1 MLDKTVVHDALE
13 AALETGG
20 DFAELFVE
28 NCAKNSI
35 IMINGVVEKAQAGIE
50 YGAGIRIFNGYNAIY
65 AYTSDTSR
73 GELVKTA
80 RIAAGALAV
89 LPRRN
94 GAKTGAEPLV
104 NRIVEQ
110 IHQYKILPGQVRKSN
125 ITAMMREAHRGASE
139 YDPLVTQTW
148 ASYADS
154 IQDVLIANSD
164 GLWVEDRRV
173 RTRLGFQAVASG
185 GNEKQEA
192 FFGPGRLSGLEFYDD
207 FDFSL
212 LGRKTA
218 EIAVTMLKAAFCPSG
233 KMPVV
238 IDNGF
243 GGVILHEAC
252 VHGLEATS
260 VAKNASVFCG
270 KLGQKIAGDIV
281 TAVDDGTMPNEWGSI
296 NIDDE
301 GNKTQRNVLIENG
314 ILKGYLVDR
323 LNGLKMGMA
332 PTGSSRRES
341 YRFAPTSRM
350 TNTFFTAGKDTQED
364 IIASTEY
371 GLYAKKMG
379 GGSVNP
385 ATAEF
390 NFAVTEGYLI
400 RNGKIAEPVRGAT
413 LIGKGSEVLMNIDR
427 VSDNFAME
435 QGMCGSESGSVPTN
449 VGQPMIRVKELV
461 VGGRSE

>member
-1 MLDKTVVHDALE
+1 MLDKTVVHDVLE
-13 AALETGG
+13 AALATGG

-28 NCAKNSI
+28 NNAKNSI
-35 IMINGVVEKAQAGIE
+35 VMINGVVEKAQAGID
-50 YGAGIRIFNGYNAIY
+50 YGAGIRIFNGHNAIY
-65 AYTSDTSR
+65 AYTNDTSR
-73 GELVKTA
+73 ESLIKTA
-80 RIAAGALAV
+80 LGAAGALAGTAKA
-89 LPRRN
+89 
-94 GAKTGAEPLV
+94 GANALKDSAVE
-104 NRIVEQ
+104 RIHE
-110 IHQYKILPGQVRKSN
+110 YKILPGQVRKN
-125 ITAMMREAHRGASE
+125 TITAMMREAHKGASE
-139 YDPLVTQTW
+139 YSPLVTQTW
-148 ASYADS
+148 ISYTDS
-154 IQDVLIANSD
+154 VQDVLIANSD
-164 GLWVEDRRV
+164 GLWAEDRRV
-173 RTRLGFQAVASG
+173 RTRFGFNAVAS
-185 GNEKQEA
+185 NDSEKQEA
-192 FFGPGRLSGLEFYDD
+192 FFGPGRLSGLEFYDG
-207 FDFSL
+207 FDFAL
-212 LGRKTA
+212 LGRETA
-218 EIAVTMLKAAFCPSG
+218 GIAVTMLGAAFCPPG

-270 KLGQKIAGDIV
+270 KLGRKIASGIV

-301 GNKTQRNVLIENG
+301 GRKTRRNVLIENG

-323 LNGLKMGMA
+323 LNGIKMGMA

-350 TNTFFTAGKDTQED
+350 TNTFFAAGKDTQED
-364 IIASTEY
+364 IISSTEY

-413 LIGKGSEVLMNIDR
+413 LIGKGDEVLMNIDR

>member
-1 MLDKTVVHDALE
+1 MLDKTVVCDTLE

-28 NCAKNSI
+28 NNAKNSI
-35 IMINGVVEKAQAGIE
+35 IMINGVVEKAQAGID

-65 AYTSDTSR
+65 ACVNDTSR
-73 GELVKTA
+73 ESLVKTA
-80 RIAAGALAV
+80 RIAAGALKDMAKARLEAPATRAV
-89 LPRRN
+89 EEMHR
-94 GAKTGAEPLV
+94 
-104 NRIVEQ
+104 
-110 IHQYKILPGQVRKSN
+110 YKILPGQVRKSA

-139 YDPLVTQTW
+139 YSPLVTQTL

-154 IQDVLIANSD
+154 VQDVLIANSE
-164 GLWVEDRRV
+164 GLWAEDRRV
-173 RTRLGFQAVASG
+173 RTRFGFNAVAS
-185 GNEKQEA
+185 NESEKQEA
-192 FFGPGRLSGLEFYDD
+192 FFGPGRLSGLEFYDG
-207 FDFSL
+207 FDFRA
-212 LGRKTA
+212 LGKKA
-218 EIAVTMLKAAFCPSG
+218 AGIAVTMLNAAFCPSG

-301 GNKTQRNVLIENG
+301 GTKTRRNVLIENG

-332 PTGSSRRES
+332 STGSSRRES

-350 TNTFFTAGKDTQED
+350 TNTFFTAGKDAQED
-364 IIASTEY
+364 IIGSTEY

-400 RNGKIAEPVRGAT
+400 RGGKIAEPVRGAT
-413 LIGKGSEVLMNIDR
+413 LIGKGDEVLMNIDR

>member
-1 MLDKTVVHDALE
+1 MLDKTVVHDVLE
-13 AALETGG
+13 AALTTGG
-20 DFAELFVE
+20 DFAEIFVE
-28 NCAKNSI
+28 NNAKNSI
-35 IMINGVVEKAQAGIE
+35 IMINGVVEKAQAGID
-50 YGAGIRIFNGYNAIY
+50 YGAGIRIFNGHNAIY
-65 AYTSDTSR
+65 AYTNDTSR
-73 GELVKTA
+73 ESLVKTA
-80 RIAAGALAV
+80 LAAAGALKDS
-89 LPRRN
+89 
-94 GAKTGAEPLV
+94 AKVQARPLV
-104 NRIVEQ
+104 NQKIEQ
-110 IHQYKILPGQVRKSN
+110 IHCYKKLPGEVRKNS
-125 ITAMMREAHRGASE
+125 ITAMMREVHKGASGHS
-139 YDPLVTQTW
+139 PLITQTF

-154 IQDVLIANSD
+154 VQDVLIANSD

-173 RTRLGFQAVASG
+173 RTRFGFQAVASSDT
-185 GNEKQEA
+185 EKQEA
-192 FFGPGRLSGLEFYDD
+192 FFGPGRLSGLEFYDG
-207 FDFSL
+207 FDFAG
-212 LGRKTA
+212 LGRRTA
-218 EIAVTMLKAAFCPSG
+218 DIAVTMLKAAFCPSG
-233 KMPVV
+233 KMSVV

-301 GNKTQRNVLIENG
+301 GTKTRRNVLIENG
-314 ILKGYLVDR
+314 VLKTYLVDR

-332 PTGSSRRES
+332 STGSSRRES

-350 TNTFFTAGKDTQED
+350 TNTFFAAGKDKQED
-364 IIASTEY
+364 IIAGTEY

-413 LIGKGSEVLMNIDR
+413 LIGKGHEVLMNVDR
-427 VSDNFAME
+427 ISDNFAME
-435 QGMCGSESGSVPTN
+435 QGMCGSESGAVPTN
-449 VGQPMIRVKELV
+449 VGQPMIRVKELI

>member
-13 AALETGG
+13 AALGTGG

-28 NCAKNSI
+28 NNAKNSI
-35 IMINGVVEKAQAGIE
+35 TMINGVVEKAQAGID

-65 AYTSDTSR
+65 AYTNDTSR
-73 GELVKTA
+73 GSLVNTA
-80 RIAAGALAV
+80 KIAAGALGNTV
-89 LPRRN
+89 KITVKPLERR
-94 GAKTGAEPLV
+94 A
-104 NRIVEQ
+104 VEQ
-110 IHQYKILPGQVRKSN
+110 IHDYKILPGGMRKSA
-125 ITAMMREAHRGASE
+125 ITAMMREAHRGASD
-139 YDPLVTQTW
+139 YSPLVTQTW
-148 ASYADS
+148 ISYTDS
-154 IQDVLIANSD
+154 VQDVLIANSD
-164 GLWVEDRRV
+164 GLWAEDRRV
-173 RTRLGFQAVASG
+173 RTRFGFNAVASSD
-185 GNEKQEA
+185 NEKQEA
-192 FFGPGRLSGLEFYDD
+192 FSGPGRLSGLEFYDG
-207 FDFSL
+207 FDFAL
-212 LGRKTA
+212 LGREIA

-270 KLGQKIAGDIV
+270 KLGQKIASDIV

-301 GNKTQRNVLIENG
+301 GNKTRRNVLIENG

-323 LNGLKMGMA
+323 LNGLKMGLA

-364 IIASTEY
+364 IIGSTDY

-390 NFAVTEGYLI
+390 NFAVTEAYLI
-400 RNGKIAEPVRGAT
+400 RGGKIAEPVRGAT
-413 LIGKGSEVLMNIDR
+413 LIGRGSEVLMNIDR
-427 VSDNFAME
+427 ISDNFAME

>member
-1 MLDKTVVHDALE
+1 MLDKNVVYDVLE
-13 AALETGG
+13 ASLETGG

-28 NCAKNSI
+28 NNAKNSI
-35 IMINGVVEKAQAGIE
+35 IMVNGVVEKAQAGID

-65 AYTSDTSR
+65 AYANDTSR
-73 GELVKTA
+73 EALVKTA

-89 LPRRN
+89 MPRGN
-94 GAKTGAEPLV
+94 AAGAAVRPLSECA
-104 NRIVEQ
+104 VERM
-110 IHQYKILPGQVRKSN
+110 HEYKILPGQIRKSG
-125 ITAMMREAHRGASE
+125 IAAMMREAHNGASE

-148 ASYADS
+148 ASYTDS
-154 IQDVLIANSD
+154 VQDVLIANSD
-164 GLWVEDRRV
+164 GLWAEDRRV
-173 RTRLGFQAVASG
+173 RTRFAFNAVAS
-185 GNEKQEA
+185 NESEKQEA
-192 FFGPGRLSGLEFYDD
+192 FFGPGRLSGLEFYDSVD
-207 FDFSL
+207 FPR
-212 LGRKTA
+212 LGRKSA
-218 EIAVTMLKAAFCPSG
+218 EIAVTMLKAAFSPSG

-270 KLGQKIAGDIV
+270 KLGQKIASGIV

-301 GNKTQRNVLIENG
+301 GSKTRRNVLIENG

-323 LNGLKMGMA
+323 LNGLKMGMP

-350 TNTFFTAGKDTQED
+350 TNTFFTAGSDSRED

-390 NFAVTEGYLI
+390 NFAVTEAYLI
-400 RNGKIAEPVRGAT
+400 RGGKIAEPVRGAT

-449 VGQPMIRVKELV
+449 VGQPMIRVKELI

>member
-1 MLDKTVVHDALE
+1 MLDKNLVQDVLE
-13 AALETGG
+13 AALTTGG
-20 DFAELFVE
+20 DFAEIFVE
-28 NCAKNSI
+28 NNAKNSI
-35 IMINGVVEKAQAGIE
+35 TMINGVVEKAQAGID
-50 YGAGIRIFNGYNAIY
+50 YGAGIRIFNGHNAIY
-65 AYTSDTSR
+65 AYTNDTSR
-73 GELVKTA
+73 EGLVKTA
-80 RIAAGALAV
+80 GIAAGALGN
-89 LPRRN
+89 R
-94 GAKTGAEPLV
+94 AKTDVKPPV
-104 NRIVEQ
+104 NSAVEQ
-110 IHQYKILPGQVRKSN
+110 LHEYKILPGQVQKSG

-139 YDPLVTQTW
+139 YSPLVTQTW
-148 ASYADS
+148 ISYTDS
-154 IQDVLIANSD
+154 VQDVLIANSD
-164 GLWVEDRRV
+164 GLWAEDRRV
-173 RTRLGFQAVASG
+173 RTRFGMNAVASR

-192 FFGPGRLSGLEFYDD
+192 FFGPGRLSGLEFYDG
-207 FDFSL
+207 FDFAL

-218 EIAVTMLKAAFCPSG
+218 EIALTMLKAAFCPPG

-260 VAKNASVFCG
+260 VAKKASVFCG

-301 GNKTQRNVLIENG
+301 GNKTRRNLLIEKG
-314 ILKGYLVDR
+314 VLKGYLVDR
-323 LNGLKMGMA
+323 LNGLRMGMA

-350 TNTFFTAGKDTQED
+350 TNTFFTAGTDKQED

-371 GLYAKKMG
+371 GLYAKRMG

-390 NFAVTEGYLI
+390 NFAVTEAYLI
-400 RNGKIAEPVRGAT
+400 RQGKIAEPVRGAT
-413 LIGKGSEVLMNIDR
+413 LIGKGHEVLLNIDR
-427 VSDNFAME
+427 ISDNFAME
-435 QGMCGSESGSVPTN
+435 QGICGSESGSVPTN

-461 VGGRSE
+461 VGGRSEQ

>member
-1 MLDKTVVHDALE
+1 MLDKRLVQDVLE
-13 AALETGG
+13 AALTTGG
-20 DFAELFVE
+20 DFAEVFAE
-28 NCAKNSI
+28 NNAKNSI
-35 IMINGVVEKAQAGIE
+35 NMINGVVEKAQAGID
-50 YGAGIRIFNGYNAIY
+50 YGVGIRIFNGHNAIY
-65 AYTSDTSR
+65 AYANDSSR
-73 GELVKTA
+73 ESLIKTA
-80 RIAAGALAV
+80 LAAAGALGN
-89 LPRRN
+89 P
-94 GAKTGAEPLV
+94 AKVQVKTLV
-104 NRIVEQ
+104 NRAVENL
-110 IHQYKILPGQVRKSN
+110 HEYKILPGQIQKSR
-125 ITAMMREAHRGASE
+125 ITAMMKEAHRAASE
-139 YDPLVTQTW
+139 YSSLVTQTW

-154 IQDVLIANSD
+154 VQDVLIANSD
-164 GLWVEDRRV
+164 GLWAEDRRV
-173 RTRLGFQAVASG
+173 RTRFGFQAVASMG
-185 GNEKQEA
+185 SEKQEA
-192 FFGPGRLSGLEFYDD
+192 FFGPGRLSGLEFYDNLD
-207 FDFSL
+207 FAR
-212 LGRKTA
+212 LGRQTA
-218 EIAVTMLKAAFCPSG
+218 EIALTMIKADFCPSG

-260 VAKNASVFCG
+260 VAKKASVFCG
-270 KLGQKIAGDIV
+270 KLGQKIASDMV
-281 TAVDDGTMPNEWGSI
+281 TAVDDGTMPNEWGSV

-301 GNKTQRNVLIENG
+301 GSKTRRNLLIERG

-350 TNTFFTAGKDTQED
+350 TNTFFTAGTDRQED
-364 IIASTEY
+364 IFAATEY

-390 NFAVTEGYLI
+390 NFAVTEAYLI
-400 RNGKIAEPVRGAT
+400 RKGKIAEPVRGAT
-413 LIGKGSEVLMNIDR
+413 LIGKGNEVLMNIDR
-427 VSDNFAME
+427 ISDNFAME

-461 VGGRSE
+461 VGGRNRE

>member
-1 MLDKTVVHDALE
+1 MLDKSVVHDVLE
-13 AALETGG
+13 AALATGG
-20 DFAELFVE
+20 GFAELFVE
-28 NCAKNSI
+28 NNAKNTI
-35 IMINGVVEKAQAGIE
+35 VMVNGVVEKAQAGID
-50 YGAGIRIFNGYNAIY
+50 YGAGIRIFNGHNAVY
-65 AYTSDTSR
+65 AYTNDTSR
-73 GELVKTA
+73 ESLVKTA
-80 RIAAGALAV
+80 LAAAGALK
-89 LPRRN
+89 N
-94 GAKTGAEPLV
+94 TAKVQVKPLAKV
-104 NRIVEQ
+104 KVEQ
-110 IHQYKILPGQVRKSN
+110 IHGYKKLPGEVRKN
-125 ITAMMREAHRGASE
+125 VITAMMREAHEGASASS
-139 YDPLVTQTW
+139 PLITQTW

-154 IQDVLIANSD
+154 VQDVLIANSD
-164 GLWVEDRRV
+164 GLWAEDRRV
-173 RTRLGFQAVASG
+173 RTRLGFQAVASSES
-185 GNEKQEA
+185 EKQEA
-192 FFGPGRLSGLEFYDD
+192 FFGPGRLSGLEFYDG
-207 FDFSL
+207 FDFAA

-218 EIAVTMLKAAFCPSG
+218 GIAVTMLKAAFCPSG

-270 KLGQKIAGDIV
+270 KLGQKIASDIV

-301 GNKTQRNVLIENG
+301 GTGTRRNVLIENG
-314 ILKGYLVDR
+314 VLKTYLVDR

-332 PTGSSRRES
+332 STGSSRRES

-350 TNTFFTAGKDTQED
+350 TNTFFTAGKDKQED
-364 IIASTEY
+364 IIAGTEY

-413 LIGKGSEVLMNIDR
+413 LIGKGNEVLLNIDR
-427 VSDNFAME
+427 VSDNFALE

-449 VGQPMIRVKELV
+449 VGQPMIRVKELI